1 MITAELEAAYRSTH
15 YVVDAGAGP
24 GEGALFDPIVLEI
37 DVASPAL
44 LALHRRRGVD
54 CSCFITACN
63 PFSRPLDA
71 HSNQLRQDH
80 LAAELRHRSLAYLSG
95 EGRHP
100 SNGWPAE
107 PSFLVL
113 GLALEA
119 AKSLGRRH
127 EQNAIVW
134 SGPDAVPQ
142 LVMLD

>member
-1 MITAELEAAYRSTH
+1 M
-15 YVVDAGAGP
+15 
-24 GEGALFDPIVLEI
+24 
-37 DVASPAL
+37 
-44 LALHRRRGVD
+44 D

-63 PFSRPLDA
+63 PFSRSLDA
-71 HSNQLRQDH
+71 HSNQLRQGD
-80 LAAELRHRSLAYLSG
+80 LAAELRHRSLSYQSG

-100 SNGWPAE
+100 TNGWPAE

-119 AKSLGRRH
+119 AKSLGRCH

>member
-15 YVVDAGAGP
+15 YVVDADVGL
-24 GEGALFDPIVLEI
+24 GEGALLDPIVLEI
-37 DVASPAL
+37 DVPSPAL
-44 LALHRRRGVD
+44 LALHRRRGVE

-63 PFSRPLDA
+63 PFSRSLDA
-71 HSNQLRQDH
+71 DSNQLRQDD
-80 LAAELRHRSLAYLSG
+80 LAAELRHRSLSYLSS

-119 AKSLGRRH
+119 GKSLGRRH

-134 SGPDAVPQ
+134 SGPDAVPR
-142 LVMLD
+142 LVVLD

>member
-1 MITAELEAAYRSTH
+1 MITAELQAAPRSTH
-15 YVVDAGAGP
+15 YVVDAGADP

-37 DVASPAL
+37 DVPSPAL

-71 HSNQLRQDH
+71 HSNQLRQDD
-80 LAAELRHRSLAYLSG
+80 LAADLRYRSLSYLSG

-127 EQNAIVW
+127 EQNAVVW

>member
-15 YVVDAGAGP
+15 YVVDAGADP
-24 GEGALFDPIVLEI
+24 GEGALFEPIVLEI

-71 HSNQLRQDH
+71 HSNQLRQDD
-80 LAAELRHRSLAYLSG
+80 LAADLRYRSLSYLSG
-95 EGRHP
+95 KGRHP

-119 AKSLGRRH
+119 AKSLGRHH

>member
-37 DVASPAL
+37 DVPSPAL
-44 LALHRRRGVD
+44 LALHRRRGVE

-63 PFSRPLDA
+63 PFSRSLDA
-71 HSNQLRQDH
+71 HSNQLRQGD
-80 LAAELRHRSLAYLSG
+80 LAAELRHRSLSHLSG

-127 EQNAIVW
+127 EQNAVVW

>member
-24 GEGALFDPIVLEI
+24 GEGALVDPIVLEI
-37 DVASPAL
+37 DVPSPAL

-54 CSCFITACN
+54 CSCFITAFN

-71 HSNQLRQDH
+71 YSNQQRLDD

-119 AKSLGRRH
+119 AKSLGRGH

-134 SGPDAVPQ
+134 SGSDAVPR

>member
-15 YVVDAGAGP
+15 YVVDAGAGL
-24 GEGALFDPIVLEI
+24 GEGALLDPIVLEI
-37 DVASPAL
+37 DVPSPAL

-71 HSNQLRQDH
+71 PSNQLRQDD

-119 AKSLGRRH
+119 AKSRGRRH
-127 EQNAIVW
+127 EQNAVVW

>member
-1 MITAELEAAYRSTH
+1 M
-15 YVVDAGAGP
+15 VDAGADP
-24 GEGALFDPIVLEI
+24 GEGGRFDPVVLEI

-63 PFSRPLDA
+63 PFSRLLDS
-71 HSNQLRQDH
+71 HSNQLRQDD

>member
-1 MITAELEAAYRSTH
+1 MQVQDEL
-15 YVVDAGAGP
+15 AGR
-24 GEGALFDPIVLEI
+24 I
-37 DVASPAL
+37 
-44 LALHRRRGVD
+44 
-54 CSCFITACN
+54 
-63 PFSRPLDA
+63 PFSRSLDA
-71 HSNQLRQDH
+71 PSNQLRQED

-134 SGPDAVPQ
+134 SGPDGVPR